1 MTLRLA
7 EEANFDGKYV
17 EAQAHDAGKF
27 HEILGP
33 LELLN
38 SAFESLV
45 GLLADT
51 MNKSESYQ
59 LQCLAE
65 F

>member
-17 EAQAHDAGKF
+17 EAQAHDASKF
-27 HEILGP
+27 HEILGR